1 MDART
6 KAHKPARKPARSRR
20 PAAQAQP
27 ESGPPEAMDLV
38 DTAWFRTDNEVNLMM
53 ILGVW
58 MLRPGISHALLCQRL
73 ADKLLRYRRFRQRV
87 VQGAMSSHWEFDP
100 DFDIHRHVVVE
111 TLKRRRG
118 QSEREALQERA
129 SELSSQP
136 FAPAHP
142 LWQFHLIEHCA
153 GGSALLCRVHHCIG
167 DGVALSMVMMSI
179 TDDGPTPPPKRPAPA
194 AEAGGWLS
202 LATLEPVAHLGAK
215 AIGLVGDGAAQSLT
229 LLQHPMQTLSS
240 AAGWLKKGQQVLSDA
255 AALALMDNDSPT
267 RLKGRASGRKHV
279 AWCEPLPL
287 DRIKAVGHALG
298 CSVNDVLVS
307 CVAGA
312 IGRYLREQGDDP
324 TGQDIRA
331 MVPVNLRPLDPPPWD
346 LGNGFGLAPLLMPI
360 GIESPVDRVYEVRRR
375 MAELK
380 GNYQPLLAFGVL
392 AVAGLLIKPGQDA
405 VTGLFQDKTTAVVTN
420 VRGPETPLRLCGA
433 EVHEVIFWVPT
444 AGNIGM
450 GVSIMSYAGG
460 VQFGLRTDHAL
471 CPRPQEIIDQFVPEF
486 DKLTVLTLMLPWGK
500 KKSPKAPAR

>member
-1 MDART
+1 MDGRT
-6 KAHKPARKPARSRR
+6 KEHRKARMRL
-20 PAAQAQP
+20 
-27 ESGPPEAMDLV
+27 EEGPPEAMDLV
-38 DTAWFRTDNEVNLMM
+38 DTAWFRTDNDVNLMM

-58 MLRPGISHALLCQRL
+58 MLRPGISHALLRQRL

-87 VQGAMSSHWEFDP
+87 VQGALSSHWEFDP
-100 DFDIHRHVVVE
+100 GFDIHRHVVLE
-111 TLKRRRG
+111 KLKRRRG
-118 QSEREALQERA
+118 QSEREALQARA

-136 FAPAHP
+136 FDPAHP

-167 DGVALSMVMMSI
+167 DGVALSTVMMSI
-179 TDDGPTPPPKRPAPA
+179 TDDGLTPPGKHPAPA
-194 AEAGGWLS
+194 TEPGGWLS
-202 LATLEPVAHLGAK
+202 LAALAPVAQLGSK
-215 AIGLVGDGAAQSLT
+215 AIGLLSDGAAQSLA
-229 LLQHPMQTLSS
+229 LLQHPIQTLSD
-240 AAGWLKKGQQVLSDA
+240 AGSWLKKGQQVLSDA
-255 AALALMDNDSPT
+255 AALALMNNDSPT
-267 RLKGRASGRKHV
+267 RLKGLSSGSKRV

-331 MVPVNLRPLDPPPWD
+331 MVPVNLRPLDPPPWE

-360 GIESPVDRVYEVRRR
+360 GIENPVERVYEVRRR

-380 GNYQPLLAFGVL
+380 DNYQPLLAFGVL
-392 AVAGLLIKPGQDA
+392 ALAGLLIKPGQDA

-420 VRGPETPLRLCGA
+420 VRGPETRLRLCGA
-433 EVHEVIFWVPT
+433 EVHEVVFWVPT
-444 AGNIGM
+444 AGNIGL

-460 VQFGLRTDHAL
+460 VQFGLRTDEAL
-471 CPRPQEIIDQFVPEF
+471 CARPQEIIDQFAAEF
-486 DKLTVLTLMLPWGK
+486 DQLTVLTLMLPWGK
-500 KKSPKAPAR
+500 KRAKAPAR